1 MGSRIN
7 NQNRGGNM
15 SEHHDTNQ
23 TYDSCKDC
31 DELAKEVL
39 RVVRERNNLS
49 DHNRSLIKDLKE
61 TREQVAE
68 LYANN
73 SALRFGNSEMG
84 NRIRDLT
91 QQAEYWKSLYKALEK
106 YTEDPYQ
113 SLENYKAWQ
122 KLKQQL

>member
-1 MGSRIN
+1 MN
-7 NQNRGGNM
+7 
-15 SEHHDTNQ
+15 EHHDTNQ
-23 TYDSCKDC
+23 TYDSCKYC
-31 DELAKEVL
+31 EELAKEVM

-61 TREQVAE
+61 TRGQVAE

-91 QQAEYWKSLYKALEK
+91 QQCEYWKSLYKALEK

-113 SLENYKAWQ
+113 SLENYKEWQ
-122 KLKQQL
+122 ILKQKQPYHKI